1 MGKKILTVFFILL
14 AVSSALW
21 AKEEQKKPSKKLV
34 VVSGNKTFSLTNL
47 LKSCGV
53 EFRKTQLKREKL
65 KMTEEECVEFSEN
78 LAGFYK
84 REGFFDVLVEKNQK
98 EDFFEITVEEGKEYN
113 VTSLKFLISEEDD
126 ESKKIILDAQ
136 SSISIKEGKRFRIE
150 DYENAKSILEKAF
163 GDQGYPFVKVSEKA
177 EVNVKEKIV
186 NVSYSIDKGDKATFG
201 KTTFE
206 GINHTEENILR
217 KLLKYKEGEI
227 YKVSQIEETKEA
239 LYSTSLFDVVTIKVK
254 KPEENKSVPIKIILK
269 EGRHR
274 KVKFSF
280 GYGADEKFRVQ
291 AGFETLRLF
300 DKCITAGF
308 NLKKSSLE
316 DSYEFHLIR
325 PYAVSDYSGYFRARK
340 QTLYWVQTEF
350 ETTLLTAGIERKF
363 SKLSASLDI
372 NYEIIN
378 RIKFTYPS
386 PPIKDSALTPHT
398 LFLRLNLQLNKTD
411 NIIDPSKG
419 YFAQAGIE
427 GEKTSNDVTFGKVFV
442 DLRKYLSLKNN
453 SVLAFKLKAASLI
466 TTADITEIPYP
477 YRFFTGGQMRL
488 RGYRFSSISPLSDNL
503 SLEGGKGLI
512 ESSLEYRFPFRDD
525 FKGVVFLESGKAT
538 RKSNPLETGEPLKS
552 DIGFGV
558 RYLTPV
564 GPVGMDVAFRLNK
577 AQYSS
582 SVFQIALFIGY
593 SF

>member
-1 MGKKILTVFFILL
+1 MGKKILTLFFIFL
-14 AVSSALW
+14 ASSFALC
-21 AKEEQKKPSKKLV
+21 AKEEQKKTPQRV
-34 VVSGNKTFSLTNL
+34 VVVTGNKTFTTINL
-47 LKSCGV
+47 FKSYGV
-53 EFRKTQLKREKL
+53 EFRKSHLKREKL

-78 LAGFYK
+78 IASFYK

-98 EDFFEITVEEGKEYN
+98 EDSFEITIEEGKEYN
-113 VTSLKFLISEEDD
+113 VTSIKFLTSRESEE
-126 ESKKIILDAQ
+126 SRKIVSEAE

-163 GDQGYPFVKVSEKA
+163 GNQGFPFAKVSEKA
-177 EVNVKEKIV
+177 EVNVKDKSV
-186 NVSYSIDKGDKATFG
+186 NVLYSIEEGEKATFG
-201 KTTFE
+201 KTTLE
-206 GINHTEENILR
+206 GIVHTEENILR

-227 YKVSQIEETKEA
+227 YQVSKVEETKEA
-239 LYSTSLFDVVTIKVK
+239 LYSTGLFDVVTMKVK
-254 KPEENKSVPIKIILK
+254 KPDENAAVPIRIILK

-308 NLKKSSLE
+308 NFKKSSLE

-372 NYEIIN
+372 NYEMIN

-386 PPIKDSALTPHT
+386 PPIKDSVLTPHT

-419 YFAQAGIE
+419 YFAQAGVE
-427 GEKTSNDVTFGKVFV
+427 GDKTSNDVTFGKVLV
-442 DLRKYLSLKNN
+442 DLRKYLSLKNG

-466 TTADITEIPYP
+466 STAEIAEIPYP

-488 RGYRFSSISPLSDNL
+488 RGYRFSSISPLSSNL
-503 SLEGGKGLI
+503 ALEGGKGLI

-525 FKGVVFLESGKAT
+525 FKGVVFFESGKAT
-538 RKSNPLETGEPLKS
+538 RKSNPLEAGEPLKS